1 MKTQYSNEGFTE
13 KGMET
18 FWILCFSFVLYM
30 PKPLIFHKSIIFDI
44 KRMIFCITDMIFGK
58 EKV

>member
-18 FWILCFSFVLYM
+18 FWILCFFFSFCIKKV
-30 PKPLIFHKSIIFDI
+30 LIFHKSIIFDI
-44 KRMIFCITDMIFGK
+44 KSIIFCITDMIFGK